1 MKSIIF
7 DMDGTVIDT
16 LKDMTISMNH
26 VLAANGF
33 PERSGEEIRS
43 FVGNGIRKLVERA
56 VPAGTAEEMTE
67 RCYQDMLAY
76 YQQHSLDNTAP
87 YEGIVELMEGLK
99 SRGYKMAIVTNKAQ
113 SAAELISAQFFGDL
127 VDSVVGDD
135 KKSPLKPDPYNIHRI
150 MKDFGCAQGEAV
162 YVGDS
167 EVDKLTAENSDIPFF
182 AVSWGFRDR
191 SFLEAQGAKNISDTA
206 AELGDKLVEYFRA
219 LQV

>member
-26 VLAANGF
+26 VLSAHGMA
-33 PERSGEEIRS
+33 ERSGDEIRS

-56 VPAGTAEEMTE
+56 VPTQTTDELTE
-67 RCYQDMLAY
+67 CCYQDMLSY

-87 YEGIVELMEGLK
+87 YEGIVELMEDLK
-99 SRGYKMAIVTNKAQ
+99 ARGYKMAIVTNKAQ
-113 SAAELISAQFFGDL
+113 AAAELISQKFFGDL
-127 VDSVVGDD
+127 VDAVVGDD

-150 MKDFGCAQGEAV
+150 MKDFGCAPGEAV

-167 EVDKLTAENSDIPFF
+167 EVDKLTADNTGIPFF

-191 SFLEAQGAKNISDTA
+191 NFLEEQGAQNISDTA
-206 AELGDKLVEYFRA
+206 EELGGKISEYFKA
-219 LQV
+219 L